1 LYRILRLKGLSL
13 EVYHCALD
21 PEKIDALVI
30 PELRVAL
37 VKVSAYQPIKLSSI
51 DILYQENLSFDNFRP
66 HDDWKKDLI
75 ADHQNR
81 FKDSLYK
88 GIDCI
93 KRAKDLQMHR
103 EPFYSKAMDFSRVE
117 QIEEELAAKFLQP

>member
-1 LYRILRLKGLSL
+1 MSL

-30 PELRVAL
+30 PELRIAL

-66 HDDWKKDLI
+66 HDGWKKDLI
-75 ADHQNR
+75 EDHQNR
-81 FKDSLYK
+81 FKNSLYK

-93 KRAKDLQMHR
+93 KRAKNLQMHR

-117 QIEEELAAKFLQP
+117 RLEEELAAKFL